1 MSVVE
6 YLKDKERLLRQQL
19 KSVEFKTRFE
29 PQFRELSEKLSQ
41 TINNTLNTPWLG
53 KFSLLLERENL
64 TPLTPPPVITAEA
77 RAFYEKWHTFIG
89 QQTHLGDWLLIDQDR
104 INQFAFVTEDNQW
117 IHTDVDRAAEE
128 SPFGTT
134 IAHGFL
140 TLALLPKLTESSND
154 PYPEARMLVN
164 YGLNKVRFPY
174 PVKAGSEVR
183 ARTLLKDVIPSKR
196 CVDLVSEISVEING
210 SKRLA
215 CVAETLL
222 RVYL

>member
-6 YLKDKERLLRQQL
+6 YLRDKERILREQMR
-19 KSVEFKTRFE
+19 SVEFKNRFE
-29 PQFRELSEKLSQ
+29 PPFRILSERLSQ
-41 TINNTLNTPWLG
+41 TINHTLNTPWLG
-53 KFSLLLERENL
+53 KFSLLLERETVNPPFI
-64 TPLTPPPVITAEA
+64 TPEA
-77 RAFYEKWHTFIG
+77 RAFQDKWQVYIG
-89 QQTHLGDWLLIDQDR
+89 QETHLGDWLLIDQDR

-117 IHTDVDRAAEE
+117 IHTDVERAADE

-140 TLALLPKLTESSND
+140 TLALLPKLTESSTN

-174 PVKAGSEVR
+174 PVKTGSEVR

-196 CVDLVSEISVEING
+196 CVDLVNEISVEIKG

>member
-6 YLKDKERLLRQQL
+6 YLRDKERMLRQQL
-19 KSVEFKTRFE
+19 RNVEFKNRFE
-29 PQFRELSEKLSQ
+29 PPFRNLSERLSQ

-53 KFSLLLERENL
+53 KFSLLLERE
-64 TPLTPPPVITAEA
+64 TVSTPVISPEA
-77 RAFYEKWHTFIG
+77 KAFYDKWQVHIG
-89 QQTHLGDWLLIDQDR
+89 EETHLGEWLLIDQDR

-117 IHTDVDRAAEE
+117 IHTDMVRAAEE

-140 TLALLPKLTESSND
+140 TLALLPKLTESSIN

-183 ARTLLKDVIPSKR
+183 ARTLLKDAIVSKR
-196 CVDLVSEISVEING
+196 CVDLVSEISVEIKG

>member
-19 KSVEFKTRFE
+19 KNVEFKSRFE
-29 PQFRELSEKLSQ
+29 PQLRELSEKLSQ
-41 TINNTLNTPWLG
+41 TINNTLNTPWIG
-53 KFSLLLERENL
+53 RFSLLLERERQAPQSIPPAI
-64 TPLTPPPVITAEA
+64 TPEA
-77 RAFYEKWHTFIG
+77 QAFYEKWDAFIG
-89 QQTHLGDWLLIDQDR
+89 QETHLGEWLLIDQDR
-104 INQFAFVTEDNQW
+104 INQFACVTEDDQW
-117 IHTDVDRAAEE
+117 IHTDVTRAAEE

-140 TLALLPKLTESSND
+140 TLALLPKLTESSKT

>member
-6 YLKDKERLLRQQL
+6 YLKDKERILRQQIR
-19 KSVEFKTRFE
+19 SVEFKNRFE
-29 PQFRELSEKLSQ
+29 PQFRILSERLSQ
-41 TINNTLNTPWLG
+41 TINHTLNTPWLG
-53 KFSLLLERENL
+53 KLSLLLEREPAI
-64 TPLTPPPVITAEA
+64 PLVITPEVK
-77 RAFYEKWHTFIG
+77 AFHDKWQVYIG
-89 QQTHLGDWLLIDQDR
+89 LETHLGDWLLIDQDR
-104 INQFAFVTEDNQW
+104 INQFAVVTEDNQW
-117 IHTDVDRAAEE
+117 IHTDTLRAEEE

-140 TLALLPKLTESSND
+140 TLALLPKLTESSNH

-164 YGLNKVRFPY
+164 YGLNKVRFPF

-196 CVDLVSEISVEING
+196 CVDLVSEISVEIKG

>member
-6 YLKDKERLLRQQL
+6 YLKGRERLLRKQLGNVEL
-19 KSVEFKTRFE
+19 KSRIE
-29 PQFRELSEKLSQ
+29 PSLRVLSERLSQ
-41 TINNTLNTPWLG
+41 TINHTLNTPWLG
-53 KFSLLLERENL
+53 KFALLLEREKQAE
-64 TPLTPPPVITAEA
+64 TVITPEA
-77 RAFYEKWHTFIG
+77 RAFYNKWRERIG
-89 QQTHLGDWLLIDQDR
+89 QETHLGDWLLIDQDR
-104 INQFAFVTEDNQW
+104 INQFAFVTEDDQW
-117 IHTDVDRAAEE
+117 IHTDVARAAKE

-140 TLALLPKLTESSND
+140 TLAMLPKLTQSTNN

-164 YGLNKVRFPY
+164 YGMNTVRFPY
-174 PVKAGSEVR
+174 PVKAGSKVR
-183 ARTLLKDVIPSKR
+183 ARTRLKQVEVSKR
-196 CVDLVSEISVEING
+196 YVDLISEINIEIEN

>member
-6 YLKDKERLLRQQL
+6 YLKDKERLLRKQLGSVEL
-19 KSVEFKTRFE
+19 KSRIE
-29 PQFRELSEKLSQ
+29 PSLRVLSERLSQ
-41 TINNTLNTPWLG
+41 TINHTLNTPWLE
-53 KFSLLLERENL
+53 KFSLLLEREQQSETTI
-64 TPLTPPPVITAEA
+64 TPEA
-77 RAFYEKWHTFIG
+77 RAFYNKWREYIG
-89 QQTHLGDWLLIDQDR
+89 QETHLGEWLLIDQDR
-104 INQFAFVTEDNQW
+104 INQFAYVTEDDQW
-117 IHTDVDRAAEE
+117 IHPDVARAAKE

-140 TLALLPKLTESSND
+140 TLAMLPKLTQATDN

-164 YGLNKVRFPY
+164 YGMNQVRFPY
-174 PVKAGSEVR
+174 PVKAGSKVR
-183 ARTLLKDVIPSKR
+183 ARTLLKHVEVSKR
-196 CVDLVSEISVEING
+196 CVDLTSEISIEIEN

>member
-6 YLKDKERLLRQQL
+6 YLKDKERFLRQQL
-19 KSVEFKTRFE
+19 RNVEFKSRFE
-29 PQFRELSEKLSQ
+29 PPFRELSEKLSQ

-53 KFSLLLERENL
+53 KFSLLLDRDSL
-64 TPLTPPPVITAEA
+64 SPPVSAPVITPEA
-77 RAFYEKWHTFIG
+77 QAFYDKWQALIG
-89 QQTHLGDWLLIDQDR
+89 QETHLGNWLLIDQDR

-117 IHTDVDRAAEE
+117 IHTDIVRAAEE
-128 SPFGTT
+128 SPFGAT

-140 TLALLPKLTESSND
+140 TLALLPKLTESSNN

>member
-6 YLKDKERLLRQQL
+6 YLKDRERLLRKQLGSVEL
-19 KSVEFKTRFE
+19 KSRFE
-29 PQFRELSEKLSQ
+29 PSLRVLSERLSK
-41 TINNTLNTPWLG
+41 TINHTLNTPWLG
-53 KFSLLLERENL
+53 KFALLLEREQQAEAVV
-64 TPLTPPPVITAEA
+64 TPEA
-77 RAFYEKWHTFIG
+77 RAFYNKWCERIG
-89 QQTHLGDWLLIDQDR
+89 QETHLGDWLLIDQDR
-104 INQFAFVTEDNQW
+104 INQFAFVTEDDQW
-117 IHTDVDRAAEE
+117 IHTDVARAAKE

-140 TLALLPKLTESSND
+140 TLAMLPKLTQSTNN

-164 YGLNKVRFPY
+164 YGMNTVRFPY
-174 PVKAGSEVR
+174 PVKAGSKVR
-183 ARTLLKDVIPSKR
+183 ARTQLKQVEVSKR
-196 CVDLVSEISVEING
+196 YVDLISEIKIEIEN